1 MGLLRHF
8 SGHGT
13 PLTMDEAMTLERL
26 RSALQYGCHSSA
38 LLDAALVRAELRSQ
52 TAMGHIVVLPWVDI
66 RDLPGL

>member
-1 MGLLRHF
+1 
-8 SGHGT
+8 
-13 PLTMDEAMTLERL
+13 MTLERL